1 MNHPPAGT
9 EVMAITTASG
19 SVYLFSP
26 DMELVCRAEHTH
38 DMRRDNEWVKVVSM
52 TPVVMGEPMKMI
64 LDIVEGENLLT
75 IRTTSSVTNID
86 TDVLGWV

>member
-9 EVMAITTASG
+9 EVMVVTTASG
-19 SVYLFSP
+19 SRYVFSS
-26 DMELVCRAEHTH
+26 DMKLVCRAEHTH

-64 LDIVEGENLLT
+64 LDIVEGEDLLT
-75 IRTTSSVTNID
+75 IRTTSSVTSIG
-86 TDVLGWV
+86 TDVIV

>member
-1 MNHPPAGT
+1 MNRPSAGA
-9 EVMAITTASG
+9 EVMVVTTVSG
-19 SVYLFSP
+19 SRYLFSP
-26 DMELVCRAEHTH
+26 DMKSVCRAEHTH

-52 TPVVMGEPMKMI
+52 TPVVIGEPLKML
-64 LDIVEGENLLT
+64 LDLDAGENLLT